1 MADVMEL
8 LDHIRREQDNFPAA
22 QKKVAAFVVE
32 NYQQIAFLP
41 ISALSQRVGVSDNT
55 VIKFCNHLGYEKFT
69 EFKKEFTSYAHSELL
84 IYNKIGGETAPVSE
98 GDSVWSMIQNDAI
111 ASLQETLSDPQ
122 NHSSLTELLARM
134 EKAKHIY
141 VTGGRLSGIAAAMLA
156 NKLRYLNL
164 QVHDLSCGTVGDYI
178 DQTALVQPEDLV
190 KFGFIPEF
198 IGRLPVVCSLAGLTE
213 SDLVHILTK
222 TKNSLIKQY
231 SKLLSLDGAK
241 LRFTDGA
248 VKAIAR
254 KAMDFGTGARALRSI
269 MESVMLNI
277 MYELP
282 DQKKSGEVVI
292 DESMINS
299 ASRAE

>member
-164 QVHDLSCGTVGDYI
+164 QGHDISCGTG
-178 DQTALVQPEDLV
+178 
-190 KFGFIPEF
+190 
-198 IGRLPVVCSLAGLTE
+198 
-213 SDLVHILTK
+213 
-222 TKNSLIKQY
+222 
-231 SKLLSLDGAK
+231 
-241 LRFTDGA
+241 
-248 VKAIAR
+248 
-254 KAMDFGTGARALRSI
+254 
-269 MESVMLNI
+269 
-277 MYELP
+277 
-282 DQKKSGEVVI
+282 GE
-292 DESMINS
+292 
-299 ASRAE
+299 

>member
-69 EFKKEFTSYAHSELL
+69 EFKKEFKSYAHSELL

-190 KFGFIPEF
+190 IAISFPRYTKRVVTALEDMHRRGVPIALITDKGLSPVHPFADIVFHCATDSSAFLPCYTGCLALIDVICQAVCMEHRSE
-198 IGRLPVVCSLAGLTE
+198 ITEYVRDLEKRLLAQG
-213 SDLVHILTK
+213 VW
-222 TKNSLIKQY
+222 
-231 SKLLSLDGAK
+231 
-241 LRFTDGA
+241 
-248 VKAIAR
+248 
-254 KAMDFGTGARALRSI
+254 M
-269 MESVMLNI
+269 
-277 MYELP
+277 
-282 DQKKSGEVVI
+282 
-292 DESMINS
+292 
-299 ASRAE
+299 

>member
-98 GDSVWSMIQNDAI
+98 GDNVWSMIQNDAI

-141 VTGGRLSGIAAAMLA
+141 VTGGRGDARQQAA
-156 NKLRYLNL
+156 
-164 QVHDLSCGTVGDYI
+164 V
-178 DQTALVQPEDLV
+178 
-190 KFGFIPEF
+190 PEF
-198 IGRLPVVCSLAGLTE
+198 AGPR
-213 SDLVHILTK
+213 S
-222 TKNSLIKQY
+222 Q
-231 SKLLSLDGAK
+231 
-241 LRFTDGA
+241 LRH
-248 VKAIAR
+248 R
-254 KAMDFGTGARALRSI
+254 R
-269 MESVMLNI
+269 
-277 MYELP
+277 
-282 DQKKSGEVVI
+282 
-292 DESMINS
+292 
-299 ASRAE
+299 

>member
-98 GDSVWSMIQNDAI
+98 GDNVWSMIQNDAI

-178 DQTALVQPEDLV
+178 DQTALVHRRIWSSP
-190 KFGFIPEF
+190 
-198 IGRLPVVCSLAGLTE
+198 
-213 SDLVHILTK
+213 
-222 TKNSLIKQY
+222 
-231 SKLLSLDGAK
+231 
-241 LRFTDGA
+241 
-248 VKAIAR
+248 
-254 KAMDFGTGARALRSI
+254 
-269 MESVMLNI
+269 
-277 MYELP
+277 
-282 DQKKSGEVVI
+282 
-292 DESMINS
+292 S
-299 ASRAE
+299 ASRATPSVSSPRWRICTAAACPSRSSPTRAYRRSTRLPTSSSTARRIPARSCRATRAALR

>member
-164 QVHDLSCGTVGDYI
+164 QVSAAAPSVITS
-178 DQTALVQPEDLV
+178 TRP
-190 KFGFIPEF
+190 
-198 IGRLPVVCSLAGLTE
+198 RWCSRRIW
-213 SDLVHILTK
+213 S
-222 TKNSLIKQY
+222 S
-231 SKLLSLDGAK
+231 
-241 LRFTDGA
+241 
-248 VKAIAR
+248 
-254 KAMDFGTGARALRSI
+254 
-269 MESVMLNI
+269 
-277 MYELP
+277 P
-282 DQKKSGEVVI
+282 
-292 DESMINS
+292 S
-299 ASRAE
+299 ASRATPSVSSPRWRICTAAACPSRSSPTRAYRRSTRLPTSSSTARRIPARSCRATRAALR